1 MTIPFKP
8 SLLAMASIL
17 ALSACIS
24 GGGGT
29 PVVKSSE
36 TPSNK
41 VTPPSADTVSPAPGA
56 DTAGTAS
63 GGDGGESKTE
73 IPPKDT
79 QGEGETAQAGA
90 DGGVQNDAPQHVETS
105 TESTPEGTVESESTP
120 KEAGEEIKPAP
131 KEDTSEGKEAKET
144 EETVEN
150 IEETTDTTG
159 NTSNNSSTDAT
170 TDGNSN
176 DSTSNEEKPQADE
189 PAVGNQ
195 DSEKS
200 LEKETEAPL
209 ETAKEENSKTINEA
223 ANSRLEGIDKVDDE
237 SKKSELKNE
246 VNRLKEE
253 GLKAIQNAQTN
264 DEAAEKADEYQEK
277 IYAVE
282 IPNEEVSKPNYSK
295 EGLTN
300 GRNEGTTI
308 DNGSTSI
315 GYGSGEATATSPTQP
330 ATEERSTSTASPT
343 QPSSTSEGTSSF
355 RRAGEYRATARRVA
369 RSVNEPEGT
378 INISYNYDGMPDIHG
393 FFADPGE
400 NNTVTVTNSTTE
412 DKVKEL
418 VKAKI
423 QAKANELAKH
433 GYKVKEEIVFEQDTD
448 VKNFNYV
455 VTFTKETTGF
465 RNDNAPATGTPETQ
479 PENNR
484 MPGSDAVGSDGGNQ
498 DTDAPKNTESQDGT
512 EENAV
517 SEGTGMP
524 VSPPSE
530 NAENTEV
537 AMNAEDAN
545 PPSKAENSDEVGQ
558 GGMQADEADG
568 NQDAEGGL
576 QGDDPAAHSP
586 QDQDQTPKN
595 AADNQPKT
603 GVFGEKYF
611 DGTGEITALVI
622 GGETIDLTKADEQV
636 SRRNHPSLMSDFDKV
651 MVSQNQYKH
660 LIYGAA
666 KLKDG
671 SYTLFVQGKPTEQL
685 PVGNATYNGKVLH
698 FRKAYENNWF
708 NDSAYQA
715 AGTFTANVDFSQRT
729 VTGKIDT
736 KDPSGMGT
744 QNFTANIYGSGF
756 QGKWKSDNDQGDIS
770 GKFYGQDGAEMAG
783 RYDYKNQDNRKDGF
797 GVFAGKKEADA
808 R

>member
-8 SLLAMASIL
+8 SLLAMASVL

-24 GGGGT
+24 GGGDA
-29 PVVKSSE
+29 PAVKSSE

-41 VTPPSADTVSPAPGA
+41 VAPPPTDTGNPATGA
-56 DTAGTAS
+56 DTASSSAD
-63 GGDGGESKTE
+63 GDGGDSKTE

-79 QGEGETAQAGA
+79 QGEDAPAGT
-90 DGGVQNDAPQHVETS
+90 DGGVQNDAPQH
-105 TESTPEGTVESESTP
+105 
-120 KEAGEEIKPAP
+120 
-131 KEDTSEGKEAKET
+131 
-144 EETVEN
+144 
-150 IEETTDTTG
+150 
-159 NTSNNSSTDAT
+159 
-170 TDGNSN
+170 N
-176 DSTSNEEKPQADE
+176 DSA
-189 PAVGNQ
+189 PAN
-195 DSEKS
+195 
-200 LEKETEAPL
+200 
-209 ETAKEENSKTINEA
+209 
-223 ANSRLEGIDKVDDE
+223 
-237 SKKSELKNE
+237 
-246 VNRLKEE
+246 
-253 GLKAIQNAQTN
+253 
-264 DEAAEKADEYQEK
+264 
-277 IYAVE
+277 
-282 IPNEEVSKPNYSK
+282 
-295 EGLTN
+295 
-300 GRNEGTTI
+300 
-308 DNGSTSI
+308 
-315 GYGSGEATATSPTQP
+315 
-330 ATEERSTSTASPT
+330 
-343 QPSSTSEGTSSF
+343 GTS
-355 RRAGEYRATARRVA
+355 
-369 RSVNEPEGT
+369 
-378 INISYNYDGMPDIHG
+378 D
-393 FFADPGE
+393 
-400 NNTVTVTNSTTE
+400 
-412 DKVKEL
+412 
-418 VKAKI
+418 
-423 QAKANELAKH
+423 
-433 GYKVKEEIVFEQDTD
+433 
-448 VKNFNYV
+448 
-455 VTFTKETTGF
+455 
-465 RNDNAPATGTPETQ
+465 TQ

-484 MPGSDAVGSDGGNQ
+484 DMPGSAAGGADDGNQ
-498 DTDAPKNTESQDGT
+498 DTDAPKNAESQDGT
-512 EENAV
+512 EGNAV

-530 NAENTEV
+530 NAEHTEV
-537 AMNAEDAN
+537 AMNADGEN
-545 PPSKAENSDEVGQ
+545 PPAEAEDSDKAGQ
-558 GGMQADEADG
+558 DGMQADEADG
-568 NQDAEGGL
+568 RQDAEEGL

-586 QDQDQTPKN
+586 KDQQPQN

>member
-41 VTPPSADTVSPAPGA
+41 VTPPADTVSPATGA

-63 GGDGGESKTE
+63 GGDGRESKTE

-105 TESTPEGTVESESTP
+105 TESTP
-120 KEAGEEIKPAP
+120 
-131 KEDTSEGKEAKET
+131 
-144 EETVEN
+144 
-150 IEETTDTTG
+150 
-159 NTSNNSSTDAT
+159 
-170 TDGNSN
+170 
-176 DSTSNEEKPQADE
+176 
-189 PAVGNQ
+189 
-195 DSEKS
+195 
-200 LEKETEAPL
+200 
-209 ETAKEENSKTINEA
+209 
-223 ANSRLEGIDKVDDE
+223 
-237 SKKSELKNE
+237 
-246 VNRLKEE
+246 
-253 GLKAIQNAQTN
+253 
-264 DEAAEKADEYQEK
+264 
-277 IYAVE
+277 
-282 IPNEEVSKPNYSK
+282 
-295 EGLTN
+295 
-300 GRNEGTTI
+300 
-308 DNGSTSI
+308 
-315 GYGSGEATATSPTQP
+315 
-330 ATEERSTSTASPT
+330 
-343 QPSSTSEGTSSF
+343 PSSTSEGTSSF

-393 FFADPGE
+393 FFADPRE

-484 MPGSDAVGSDGGNQ
+484 DMPVSAAGGADGGNQDVEKVAKSQDGTEGKAVSETPEDKAVSEDAGMQASPPSEETGHGHNDNAPAADTSGKQPENNRMPGNAAGGTDGGNQ
-498 DTDAPKNTESQDGT
+498 DTDAPKNAESLDGT
-512 EENAV
+512 EGNAV

-524 VSPPSE
+524 ANPPSE
-530 NAENTEV
+530 NAEHTEV
-537 AMNAEDAN
+537 ATNTEGAN
-545 PPSKAENSDEVGQ
+545 PPSEAENSDEAGQ
-558 GGMQADEADG
+558 GGMQADDG
-568 NQDAEGGL
+568 RQDAEGGL

-586 QDQDQTPKN
+586 KNQDQQPQN

-611 DGTGEITALVI
+611 DGTGEITALMI
-622 GGETIDLTKADEQV
+622 SGETIDLTKADEPV
-636 SRRNHPSLMSDFDKV
+636 SRNNHPGLMSDFDKV
-651 MVSQNQYKH
+651 MVSQGQYQH

-666 KLKDG
+666 KLEDG
-671 SYTLFVQGKPTEQL
+671 TYTLFVQGKPTEQL

-708 NDSAYQA
+708 NDRAYQA
-715 AGTFTANVDFSQRT
+715 AGTFTANVDFSRKA

-736 KDPSGMGT
+736 KDFSGMGM
-744 QNFTANIYGSGF
+744 QEFTARIDGNGF
-756 QGKWKSDNDQGDIS
+756 QGKWKSDNDQGNIS

>member
-105 TESTPEGTVESESTP
+105 TESTP
-120 KEAGEEIKPAP
+120 
-131 KEDTSEGKEAKET
+131 
-144 EETVEN
+144 
-150 IEETTDTTG
+150 
-159 NTSNNSSTDAT
+159 
-170 TDGNSN
+170 
-176 DSTSNEEKPQADE
+176 
-189 PAVGNQ
+189 
-195 DSEKS
+195 
-200 LEKETEAPL
+200 
-209 ETAKEENSKTINEA
+209 
-223 ANSRLEGIDKVDDE
+223 
-237 SKKSELKNE
+237 
-246 VNRLKEE
+246 
-253 GLKAIQNAQTN
+253 
-264 DEAAEKADEYQEK
+264 
-277 IYAVE
+277 
-282 IPNEEVSKPNYSK
+282 
-295 EGLTN
+295 
-300 GRNEGTTI
+300 
-308 DNGSTSI
+308 
-315 GYGSGEATATSPTQP
+315 
-330 ATEERSTSTASPT
+330 
-343 QPSSTSEGTSSF
+343 PSSTSEGTSSF
-355 RRAGEYRATARRVA
+355 RRAGEYRATARRVTRA
-369 RSVNEPEGT
+369 ANQPDGTVN
-378 INISYNYDGMPDIHG
+378 INYKSDEMPDING
-393 FFADPGE
+393 FLSDPGE
-400 NNTVTVTNSTTE
+400 NNTVTIPSSATE
-412 DKVKEL
+412 EEAKALVKE
-418 VKAKI
+418 KI
-423 QAKANELAKH
+423 QAKAKELAKY
-433 GYKVKEEIVFEQDTD
+433 GYTVKEEIIFEQDTT

-512 EENAV
+512 EENVV
-517 SEGTGMP
+517 SEDAGMQA
-524 VSPPSE
+524 SPPSE
-530 NAENTEV
+530 KNEHTEV
-537 AMNAEDAN
+537 AMNSDEKKPQAEAED
-545 PPSKAENSDEVGQ
+545 SKDAGQ

-568 NQDAEGGL
+568 RQDAEGGL
-576 QGDDPAAHSP
+576 QGDDPVAHSP
-586 QDQDQTPKN
+586 KDQNQPPQN

-611 DGTGEITALVI
+611 DGTGEITALMI
-622 GGETIDLTKADEQV
+622 GGETIDLTETGDPV
-636 SRRNHPSLMSDFDKV
+636 SRNHPGLMSDFEKV
-651 MVSQNQYKH
+651 MVSQNQYKN

-671 SYTLFVQGKPTEQL
+671 SYTLFVQGQPTEAPLEGKAKYQ
-685 PVGNATYNGKVLH
+685 GKVLH
-698 FRKAYENNWF
+698 FVGKYKDDWF
-708 NDSAYQA
+708 NNSAYKA
-715 AGTFTANVDFSQRT
+715 AGTFTADVDFSQKT
-729 VTGKIDT
+729 LTGKIDT
-736 KDPSGMGT
+736 KDFSGMGM
-744 QNFTANIYGSGF
+744 QEFTASIDGSGF
-756 QGKWKSDNDQGDIS
+756 QGKWKSDNVEGDIS
-770 GKFYGQDGAEMAG
+770 GRFYGQYGGEMAG
-783 RYDYKNQDNRKDGF
+783 RYDYKDRDNRKDGF